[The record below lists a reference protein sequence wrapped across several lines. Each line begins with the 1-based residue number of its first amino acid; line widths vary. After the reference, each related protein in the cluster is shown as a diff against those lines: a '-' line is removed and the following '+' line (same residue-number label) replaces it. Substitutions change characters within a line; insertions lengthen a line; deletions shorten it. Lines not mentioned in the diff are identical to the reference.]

1 MLTGKPK
8 VSPATAG
15 GTVPVK
21 LVPAAFIRTGLL
33 VLLTVVLQLSGFSQM
48 RILGGYID
56 LIPLLVGAIAIY
68 AGSVPGAI
76 VGFCTGL
83 LIDLALGQNLGATSL
98 VLTTLGYG
106 VGRYRD
112 LRDPAHGL
120 MPIPVAAAATFGY
133 LAAVAAVSFM
143 LEIGASV
150 SALVLREAVITLLL
164 NVAVALPFFALVQAR
179 AAARAGGGPARPDA
193 PPRRPDRVRPAR
205 AARPRGPAL
214 AR

>member
-1 MLTGKPK
+1 
-8 VSPATAG
+8 
-15 GTVPVK
+15 
-21 LVPAAFIRTGLL
+21 
-33 VLLTVVLQLSGFSQM
+33 VLQISGFSQM
-48 RILGGYID
+48 RLLGGYID
-56 LIPLLVGAIAIY
+56 LIPLLVAAAAIY
-68 AGSVPGAI
+68 SGSVAGAV

-98 VLTTLGYG
+98 VLTALGYG

-150 SALVLREAVITLLL
+150 SPLVLREAIITVLL
-164 NVAVALPFFALVQAR
+164 NVAIALPFFALVRRVLRPVLAVDP
-179 AAARAGGGPARPDA
+179 AARMRRRADPIESGPLGLRGLEV
-193 PPRRPDRVRPAR
+193 RR
-205 AARPRGPAL
+205 
-214 AR
+214 

>member
-1 MLTGKPK
+1 
-8 VSPATAG
+8 VN
-15 GTVPVK
+15 
-21 LVPAAFIRTGLL
+21 LVPGAFVRTGLL

-48 RILGGYID
+48 QILGGYID
-56 LIPLLVGAIAIY
+56 LIPLLVGAVAIY
-68 AGSVPGAI
+68 SGSVAGAI

-98 VLTTLGYG
+98 VLTALGYG

-150 SALVLREAVITLLL
+150 SALVLREAIITMLL
-164 NVAVALPFFALVQAR
+164 NVAVALPFFALVR
-179 AAARAGGGPARPDA
+179 RVLRPVLAVD
-193 PPRRPDRVRPAR
+193 P
-205 AARPRGPAL
+205 L
-214 AR
+214 ARMRRRADPIESGPLGLRGLEVRR

>member
-1 MLTGKPK
+1 
-8 VSPATAG
+8 VN
-15 GTVPVK
+15 
-21 LVPAAFIRTGLL
+21 LVPGAFVRTGLL
-33 VLLTVVLQLSGFSQM
+33 VLLAVVLQISGFSQM
-48 RILGGYID
+48 RLLGGYID
-56 LIPLLVGAIAIY
+56 LIPLVVAAAAIY
-68 AGSVPGAI
+68 SGSVAGSI

-98 VLTTLGYG
+98 VLTALGYG

-150 SALVLREAVITLLL
+150 SPLVLREAIITVLL
-164 NVAVALPFFALVQAR
+164 NVAVALPFFALVRRVLRPVLAVDP
-179 AAARAGGGPARPDA
+179 AARMRRRADPIESGPLGLRGLEV
-193 PPRRPDRVRPAR
+193 RR
-205 AARPRGPAL
+205 
-214 AR
+214 